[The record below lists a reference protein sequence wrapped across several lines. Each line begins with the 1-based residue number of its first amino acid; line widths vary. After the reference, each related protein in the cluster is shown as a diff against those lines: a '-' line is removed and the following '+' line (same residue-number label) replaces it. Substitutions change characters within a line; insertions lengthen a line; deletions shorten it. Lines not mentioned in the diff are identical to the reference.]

1 MTIISANTLAG
12 SDRRKES
19 TSPMV
24 NYIYNE
30 DGDAVGFWEDNL
42 VFAINGRPVAQ
53 LNGPSVHRLTGEYV
67 GELYE
72 DMIVDRYFEDIERIA
87 PSMVRRAEPA
97 KNPGNRGATSYGY
110 PDVFESL
117 LD

>member
-1 MTIISANTLAG
+1 
-12 SDRRKES
+12 
-19 TSPMV
+19 MV

-42 VFAINGRPVAQ
+42 VFTLNGRPVAQ
-53 LNGPSVHRLTGEYV
+53 LNGPRVHRLTGEYV

-72 DMIVDRYFEDIERIA
+72 DMIVDRYFEHVGRI
-87 PSMVRRAEPA
+87 PPTMVRRAEAA

-110 PDVFESL
+110 PDLSETL

>member
-1 MTIISANTLAG
+1 
-12 SDRRKES
+12 
-19 TSPMV
+19 MV

-30 DGDAVGFWEDNL
+30 DGDAVGFWEGTL
-42 VFAINGRPVAQ
+42 VFALNGRPVAQ
-53 LNGPSVHRLTGEYV
+53 LNGPSVHRLTGEYA

-72 DMIVDRYFEDIERIA
+72 DMIVDRYFDDIVRIS
-87 PSMVRRAEPA
+87 PCMVHRAEAA

>member
-1 MTIISANTLAG
+1 
-12 SDRRKES
+12 
-19 TSPMV
+19 MV

-30 DGDAVGFWEDNL
+30 DGDAVGFWEDRL
-42 VFAINGRPVAQ
+42 VFALNGRPVAQ

-72 DMIVDRYFEDIERIA
+72 DMIVDRYFEDIQRIS
-87 PSMVRRAEPA
+87 PCMVRRADAA
-97 KNPGNRGATSYGY
+97 KNPGNRGPTSYGF

>member
-1 MTIISANTLAG
+1 
-12 SDRRKES
+12 
-19 TSPMV
+19 MV

-30 DGDAVGFWEDNL
+30 DGDPVGFWEANL

-72 DMIVDRYFEDIERIA
+72 DMIVDRYFEDIDRIP

-117 LD
+117 LE

>member
-1 MTIISANTLAG
+1 MT
-12 SDRRKES
+12 
-19 TSPMV
+19 V

-42 VFAINGRPVAQ
+42 VFALNGRPVAQ
-53 LNGPSVHRLTGEYV
+53 LNGPSVHRLTGEYA

-72 DMIVDRYFEDIERIA
+72 DMIVDRYFENIERIA
-87 PSMVRRAEPA
+87 PCMVRRAEAA

-110 PDVFESL
+110 PDVFTSL

>member
-1 MTIISANTLAG
+1 MT
-12 SDRRKES
+12 
-19 TSPMV
+19 

-30 DGDAVGFWEDNL
+30 DGDAVGFWEDEL
-42 VFAINGRPVAQ
+42 IFTMKGRPVAQ

-72 DMIVDRYFEDIERIA
+72 DMVVDRYFEDIGKI
-87 PSMVRRAEPA
+87 PPTMVRRAEPA

-110 PDVFESL
+110 PDVFDQL

>member
-1 MTIISANTLAG
+1 MPQAMT
-12 SDRRKES
+12 
-19 TSPMV
+19 

-42 VFAINGRPVAQ
+42 IFAMNGRPVGQ
-53 LNGPSVHRLTGEYV
+53 LNGPSVHKLTGEYV

-72 DMIVDRYFEDIERIA
+72 DMVVDRYFEDIDRI
-87 PSMVRRAEPA
+87 PPTPVRRAEPA

-110 PDVFESL
+110 PDVFEQL

>member
-1 MTIISANTLAG
+1 
-12 SDRRKES
+12 
-19 TSPMV
+19 MV

-30 DGDAVGFWEDNL
+30 DGDAVGFWEGNL
-42 VFAINGRPVAQ
+42 VFALNGRPVAQ

-72 DMIVDRYFEDIERIA
+72 DMIVDRYFEDIDKIK
-87 PSMVRRAEPA
+87 PTMVRRAEPVS
-97 KNPGNRGATSYGY
+97 NPGNRGPTSYGF
-110 PDVFESL
+110 PDVFGSL